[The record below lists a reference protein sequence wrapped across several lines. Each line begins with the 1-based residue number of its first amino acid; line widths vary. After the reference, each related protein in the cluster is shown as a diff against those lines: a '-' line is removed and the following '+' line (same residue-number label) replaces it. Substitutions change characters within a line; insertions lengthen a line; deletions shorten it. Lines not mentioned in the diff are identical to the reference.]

1 MPSKYRQALD
11 DYSELME
18 EAKFRLSAMDTALGG
33 QTGLP
38 KGAIRE
44 YCFLQLRM
52 LCELIA
58 LACLT
63 AHGDLETSKLKGA
76 YEADRIIRRL
86 QRLHSEFYPIG
97 ATQVQYQV
105 KLRQDG
111 FLTKEEL
118 VRLYRKCGVVLHR
131 GSFNAQPSLGYSD
144 ADIEEIRM
152 WKQKIEALLSCHA
165 IFMADERTMV
175 LFVLRNEEGRVQWRT
190 LEGEQMKSLWPS
202 RTGTAKDEL

>member
-97 ATQVQYQV
+97 ATRVQYQV
-105 KLRQDG
+105 KLREDG
-111 FLTKEEL
+111 FLTKAEL
-118 VRLYRKCGVVLHR
+118 RFLH
-131 GSFNAQPSLGYSD
+131 Q
-144 ADIEEIRM
+144 
-152 WKQKIEALLSCHA
+152 
-165 IFMADERTMV
+165 
-175 LFVLRNEEGRVQWRT
+175 LRIAV
-190 LEGEQMKSLWPS
+190 
-202 RTGTAKDEL
+202 